1 MTNAKITSL
10 AELSTTPAN
19 GDMLVIVD
27 VSDTSMNGTGTNKKI
42 AADMFVRTNGN
53 TNTLTGDV
61 DFNTND
67 ALNLGAL
74 AIGTATTGN
83 LIEAKGNVGALT
95 LDSNGNVLSFSRDS
109 TNYVVANS
117 VGGAFSFVTNGA
129 SVSVANSSIFCS
141 ATSQRVGIAGN
152 SAPSYALDVN
162 GQAHASS
169 FPTSSDIRLKEDIN
183 RLELTNSL
191 KQKLNQINAYTF
203 KWKDGYSGVEHFK
216 RGDGRTKDLQ
226 VGFIAQEV
234 KEAVPQLVTTWRHAK
249 QEGED
254 EDGNVIE
261 TNVIEDALAVD
272 YTRFIPILWEAV
284 KELYQ
289 ENAELKQRVTALGA

>member
-42 AADMFVRTNGN
+42 AADMFVRTDGN
-53 TNTLTGDV
+53 TNTLTTDLDLSDNQILDV
-61 DFNTND
+61 S
-67 ALNLGAL
+67 GL
-74 AIGTATTGN
+74 AIGTASTGQ
-83 LIEAKGNVGALT
+83 LLEVVGSLGGCA
-95 LDSNGNVLSFSRDS
+95 VDS
-109 TNYVVANS
+109 TGVTLSMTRASNNYIKASETGGAIAFIANGAANS
-117 VGGAFSFVTNGA
+117 G
-129 SVSVANSSIFCS
+129 ANSSIFLS
-141 ATSQRVGIAGN
+141 TTSQRVGIAGN
-152 SAPSYALDVN
+152 SSPSYALDVS

-169 FPTSSDIRLKEDIN
+169 FPTSSDIRLKENIN
-183 RLELTNSL
+183 RLELTNNL
-191 KQKLNQINAYTF
+191 KQKLSQINAYTF

-254 EDGNVIE
+254 EDGNAIE

-289 ENAELKQRVTALGA
+289 ENAELKQRVAALEA